1 MKHISV
7 LFLLIFLSASAY
19 AQTVNDTTRTTAQSL
34 TDRNLIETAKDSLGN
49 AEDYSFLDS
58 IKVSIVR
65 GELPQVKLVDGG
77 ALSVDLPEIVK
88 DRPVTNI
95 YDALAYVPGVSKST
109 SGDLSLIGA
118 GGFAILI
125 NGKLPTMPSENLV
138 DLLKSYPVDKLK
150 NVEVYYSAP
159 AKYHVNGAAINIILK
174 ESSALDGL
182 QGQVK
187 GEYDWSHY
195 SSGGAGIAGS
205 YAGRKWSADLVYN
218 FRGGKDWQ
226 SESIRSDHTLSDGA
240 NELVETLEQ
249 TTSKN
254 YNHNGHVGL
263 NFDLGRNNSLSAS
276 YDFQFKPVDGSNSI
290 SDGTLGTYRTT
301 TSPRSSQ
308 FHSAS
313 LDYTSSFGLS
323 LGFAYTNYHEHAATT
338 LTDITD
344 PASTEEL
351 QDYTSEQH
359 VTRYHVYADQAHHIG
374 KWELNYGASFDY
386 SHDFSAQYFGNWSSD
401 DFANILREYFADF
414 YVGFATSFDCG
425 ISLSASVKG
434 DYYKRGD
441 DKKFWAAPRISF
453 SYMKN
458 QDHIFQINVS
468 NAETYPSYWAT
479 QSTKTWLNN
488 YMLIEGNPLLKPSY
502 NTTSQVAYILKQKY
516 MAVIYYS
523 YIDGYWQ
530 QLPYQSPDEFN
541 LIYKVHNFDWQQ
553 QLGLMLRAPWR
564 IGDVWNS
571 TVTLNGFYTTLKIG
585 DFYGLEVHRR
595 KVSFMADWDNSIKL
609 SRSHPIYLTVDATV
623 LTPTLQGIMDIG
635 AVWKIDAGFKWTFL
649 KGAADLVVSGI
660 DLANTWSPLL
670 KSTRYDQNYRMQIID
685 MTRTVSVS
693 FVYRFHG
700 FQPKNYNVD
709 SSRFGTGK

>member
-1 MKHISV
+1 MATQ
-7 LFLLIFLSASAY
+7 IFSYNSASA
-19 AQTVNDTTRTTAQSL
+19 QTDTTAVPILMETT
-34 TDRNLIETAKDSLGN
+34 RDSLGN
-49 AEDYSFLDS
+49 AQDYSFIDS

-65 GELPQVKLVDGG
+65 GELPQVKLVDGS
-77 ALSVDLPEIVK
+77 LSVDLPEIVK

-95 YDALAYVPGVSKST
+95 YDALAYVPGVSKSS

-205 YAGRKWSADLVYN
+205 YARRKWSADVVYN

-226 SESIRSDHTLSDGA
+226 NQSIRSDHTLSDGS
-240 NELVETLEQ
+240 NQLIDQLEQ
-249 TTSKN
+249 GTVKN
-254 YNHNGHVGL
+254 YKHSGHVGL
-263 NFDLGRNNSLSAS
+263 NFDLGRENSLAAS
-276 YDFQFKPVDGSNSI
+276 YDFQFNPLVYEEEI
-290 SDGTLGTYRTT
+290 SDGSLGVYSTYKTF
-301 TSPRSSQ
+301 PRPSQ
-308 FHSAS
+308 FHNAS

-323 LGFAYTNYHEHAATT
+323 LGFAYTNYHERAATT
-338 LTDITD
+338 LTDITAPD
-344 PASTEEL
+344 SADLL

-359 VTRYHVYADQAHHIG
+359 VTRYHVYADQVHHIG

-401 DFANILREYFADF
+401 DFANILREYSADF
-414 YVGFATSFDCG
+414 YVGFATTFDCG

-434 DYYKRGD
+434 DYYKRED
-441 DKKFWAAPRISF
+441 ERKFWAAPRISF

-458 QDHIFQINVS
+458 QDHIFQINVF

-479 QSTKTWLNN
+479 QTTKTWLNN
-488 YMLIEGNPLLKPSY
+488 YMLVEGNPLLKPSY
-502 NTTSQVAYILKQKY
+502 NTTSQAAYILKQKY

-585 DFYGLEVHRR
+585 DFYGLEVHRK
-595 KVSFMADWDNSIKL
+595 KVSLMADWDNSIKL

-635 AVWKIDAGFKWTFL
+635 AVWKVDAGFKWTFL
-649 KGAADLVVSGI
+649 KGAADLVVNGI
-660 DLANTWSPLL
+660 DLANTWSPVF
-670 KSTRYDQNYRMQIID
+670 KSTRYGQNYRMQIID

-700 FQPKNYNVD
+700 FQPKNYVVD
-709 SSRFGTGK
+709 SSRFGI